1 MSGILNLVS
10 LSRKAGKLEAG
21 DEPVSAAARARQARL
36 ILVAKDASENTYR
49 RVRHL
54 GESCNVIWVSV
65 PYTKAEL
72 GQAIGRGETAMAA
85 VTDIGLAASVIRGLA
100 QDDPE
105 KYAIPLEKLTV
116 KNEKA
121 QRRLQEKRQHEKNL
135 RSGKYRAKQNA
146 RKSGSD
152 DGMKRKP
159 DGERKPKSAS
169 AVHGSEYGN
178 PARKRHTDSAQHA
191 KTYRPVKKGRSNRY
205 EEYGPT
211 GKPGAGHRK
220 SRET

>member
-1 MSGILNLVS
+1 MSNILNLVS
-10 LSRKAGKLEAG
+10 LSKKAGMLEAG
-21 DEPVSAAARARQARL
+21 EEPVSAAARARQAKL
-36 ILVAKDASENTYR
+36 ILVARDASENTYR

-54 GESCNVIWVSV
+54 GDSCNVIWVSV

-72 GQAIGRGETAMAA
+72 GHAIGRGETAMAA
-85 VTDIGLAASVIRGLA
+85 VMDIGLAASMIKGLA

-135 RSGKYRAKQNA
+135 KSGKYRAKQNL
-146 RKSGSD
+146 RENGSD
-152 DGMKRKP
+152 GGMNRKP
-159 DGERKPKSAS
+159 NGEKRTKSAAS
-169 AVHGSEYGN
+169 HRGAEYSN
-178 PARKRHTDSAQHA
+178 SRRKRHTDSAQYA

-211 GKPGAGHRK
+211 GKPGAGYHK